1 MVSKTEKKDH
11 ITMQDSE
18 LDVKNLM
25 SSELKSPSM
34 INLADGEIKTL
45 CDDNL
50 IMLKK
55 VHAILVNCNNL
66 SKKQKIEFCENE
78 RFQMK
83 LYLKKLMNKIDKS

>member
-1 MVSKTEKKDH
+1 MGSKIEKKEH
-11 ITMQDSE
+11 ISTQDSVNTTE
-18 LDVKNLM
+18 D
-25 SSELKSPSM
+25 
-34 INLADGEIKTL
+34 EIENL

-55 VHAILVNCNNL
+55 VHGILINCSNL

-83 LYLKKLMNKIDKS
+83 LYLKKLRHNLDNS

>member
-1 MVSKTEKKDH
+1 MVSKIEKKDH
-11 ITMQDSE
+11 ITMQGSE
-18 LDVKNLM
+18 LDVKNFM
-25 SSELKSPSM
+25 SSEIKSPDM

-50 IMLKK
+50 IMLQK

>member
-1 MVSKTEKKDH
+1 MVSKIEKKDH
-11 ITMQDSE
+11 TTMQGSE

-25 SSELKSPSM
+25 SSELKSPGM

-55 VHAILVNCNNL
+55 VHPIISRTHTARATLT
-66 SKKQKIEFCENE
+66 
-78 RFQMK
+78 
-83 LYLKKLMNKIDKS
+83 LYLWLIAIIRKRKM